1 MAVMLGN
8 LYGALREAGV
18 PDEKAQKAAEE
29 VATFKDEI
37 ATLKADVLLLK
48 WMVGFVL
55 ASVLGGFGIVIRL
68 LVH

>member
-18 PDEKAQKAAEE
+18 PDDKAQKAAEE

-37 ATLKADVLLLK
+37 ATLKADTLLLK
-48 WMVGFVL
+48 WMVGFNIALTLGLVGLVL
-55 ASVLGGFGIVIRL
+55 RVIR
-68 LVH
+68 